1 MAEPFLIAHRGDSE
15 NAPEN
20 TLTAFRK
27 ALEIDPPPDFIE
39 LDVHLSRDGE
49 IVVMHDP
56 SLDRTTDGHGL
67 LVELPWREISAFFAS
82 YLQVH
87 AKRFLDE
94 RIPRLR
100 DVLDLVAGTNVGL
113 MIEVKSAQATETVL
127 SLFRKHSQ
135 ESEHIIASFDLQ
147 VLETAAQ
154 ISPDVQRLWLVDV
167 LRDDR
172 IEAVSKLDVAI
183 VGAGRR
189 TSYDCIK
196 RLQQNRKQ
204 VWIWTVDSESEALRF
219 ASWKVDGL
227 VTNRPRVVRSLL
239 RKG

>member
-1 MAEPFLIAHRGDSE
+1 MIAHRGDSE

-20 TLTAFRK
+20 TLAAFRK

-67 LVELPWREISAFFAS
+67 ILELTWREISIYFAS

-87 AKRFLDE
+87 AKRFLHE

-100 DVLDLVAGTNVGL
+100 DVLDLVAGTNIGL
-113 MIEVKSAQATETVL
+113 MIEVKSEEATERVL
-127 SLFRKHSQ
+127 DLIRERSQ
-135 ESEHIIASFDLQ
+135 GSEHIIASFDLP

-154 ISPDVQRLWLVDV
+154 ISPDVRRLWLVDV

-172 IEAVSKLDVAI
+172 IEWASKLDVAI

-189 TSYDCIK
+189 TPYDCVK

-204 VWIWTVDSESEALRF
+204 VWIWTVDSEPEAERF
-219 ASWKVDGL
+219 ASWEVDGL
-227 VTNRPRVVRSLL
+227 ITNRPRVLRSLL